1 MQWGQKRNYMKKAKK
16 EHRKCTNDALK
27 EMLSACPDIIDELKK
42 RSAVTTGDWIDLY
55 DLLLFEHG
63 MSLRVVPV
71 YKNDT
76 DTVLFYGYHYSIDGE
91 EIERFD
97 CEEIKSFAEAQL
109 QAVHDTMYRLRE
121 RL

>member
-1 MQWGQKRNYMKKAKK
+1 MKKAKIESK
-16 EHRKCTNDALK
+16 NCTNDSLE
-27 EMLSACPDIIDELKK
+27 EMLSACPEIIDELRK
-42 RSAVTTGDWIDLY
+42 RSAVTIGDWIGLY
-55 DLLLFEHG
+55 DLLLYEHG
-63 MSLRVVPV
+63 MSLRVIPV

-76 DTVLFYGYHYSIDGE
+76 DTVLYYGYHYSIDGE
-91 EIERFD
+91 EIDRFD

>member
-1 MQWGQKRNYMKKAKK
+1 MKKGKT
-16 EHRKCTNDALK
+16 ELRKCTNNELK
-27 EMLSACPDIIDELKK
+27 KMLSACPEIIDELRK

-63 MSLRVVPV
+63 MSFGIDPV
-71 YKNDT
+71 SKNDK

-91 EIERFD
+91 KRERFD

-109 QAVHDTMYRLRE
+109 QAIHDTMYRLRE